1 VWRLLLHVASKKE
14 TPIRQ
19 NFLEKPDKA
28 TKNLAIEFDVTPMI
42 NCEAFPKSRIN
53 PGWTA
58 DEENDPAFR
67 LMISREISIIT
78 ALHLDFLIFCL
89 DTLEV
94 RRFDR

>member
-1 VWRLLLHVASKKE
+1 
-14 TPIRQ
+14 
-19 NFLEKPDKA
+19 
-28 TKNLAIEFDVTPMI
+28 M
-42 NCEAFPKSRIN
+42 N

-58 DEENDPAFR
+58 DEENDLALR

-78 ALHLDFLIFCL
+78 TLHLDFPIFCL